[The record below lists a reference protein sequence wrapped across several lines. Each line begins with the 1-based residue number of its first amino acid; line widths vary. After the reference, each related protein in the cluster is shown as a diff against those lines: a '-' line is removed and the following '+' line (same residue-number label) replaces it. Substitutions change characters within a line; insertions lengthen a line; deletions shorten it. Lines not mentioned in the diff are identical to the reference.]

1 MRGKLNIRPENC
13 RFIVLEEKREVICLI
28 ENTDALFTDFADNNF
43 DIPYDCMALFGNK
56 KPSKR
61 NFNKKLIMPKCFW
74 GIATCA
80 EDDEWDVEKGKLLA
94 FSKAK
99 DKLNQSFFK
108 RANLYI
114 STFDRSL
121 NDAVLVLNNLGAK
134 LTASSQYRHE
144 KINKLIGVENGV
156 SEN

>member
-1 MRGKLNIRPENC
+1 MRSKFNIHPEDC
-13 RFIVLEEKREVICLI
+13 RFIVNEEKRKVICLI
-28 ENTDALFTDFADNNF
+28 ENTDALFVDFADNNF
-43 DIPYDCMALFGNK
+43 DIPYDCMTLFGSRR
-56 KPSKR
+56 PSKK
-61 NFNKKLIMPKCFW
+61 NFYKKLYMPKRFW

-108 RANLYI
+108 RADLYI

-121 NDAVLVLNNLGAK
+121 NDAVVILNNLGAK
-134 LTASSQYRHE
+134 LTASSKHRHE
-144 KINKLIGVENGV
+144 KIDKLIGVENGV